1 MKKKIL
7 IIFLGKASSAP
18 RLLKQVRSLHKHY
31 HLTIATDDRSTIH
44 LAEHIFLPS
53 NIKGDRIPLNFHF
66 KYPFLIKKI
75 ISLLI
80 KIFYL
85 NTLSLENKIEFEFWN
100 KNKHIEFYNILSK
113 IDYNLVL
120 IHHLSLLPLAKKL
133 SDDRDVPLILNA
145 HEYYPR
151 EFDQNEN
158 WNKISKKGVINL
170 CNSYFKYVDLMYT
183 VNDSIKKEYLK
194 EFKIDSIVIR
204 NDKPFYDLYPIK
216 NKFNH
221 IKIVH
226 HGAAIREREIE
237 RMINVMNYLPNNF
250 TLFLMLVPTDL
261 EYYNELKEKI
271 SHYLNIKLV
280 DPVSTEQIP
289 LFLNQFD
296 IGIYILPPKNFNLI
310 NALPNKFF
318 EFVQARLAIIT
329 SPNKEMKFLIEKYNL
344 GGISKDYS
352 PRSMAIEILKLK
364 DIIFEKKM
372 NVHKSALE
380 LSSEKSDK
388 IVLKSIKKIIKC
400 AE

>member
-31 HLTIATDDRSTIH
+31 HLTIATDDTNAIH
-44 LAEHIFLPS
+44 LTEHIFLPS
-53 NIKGDRIPLNFHF
+53 DIKGDRIPLNFHF
-66 KYPFLIKKI
+66 NYPFLIKKI
-75 ISLLI
+75 VSLLI

-85 NTLSLENKIEFEFWN
+85 NAFRLENKIDFEFWN

-113 IDYNLVL
+113 TDYNLVL
-120 IHHLSLLPLAKKL
+120 IHHLPLLPLAKKL
-133 SDDRDVPLILNA
+133 SEDKGVPLILNA
-145 HEYYPR
+145 HEYYPL
-151 EFDQNEN
+151 EFDQNKN
-158 WNKISKKGVINL
+158 WKKNSKEGVINL
-170 CNSYFKYVDLMYT
+170 CKSYFKYVDLMYT
-183 VNDSIKKEYLK
+183 VNESIKKEYLK
-194 EFKIDSIVIR
+194 EFNIDSLVIR

-216 NKFNH
+216 NKFDQ

-226 HGAAIREREIE
+226 HGAAVREREIE
-237 RMINVMNYLPNNF
+237 RMINVMDYLPSNF

-261 EYYNELKEKI
+261 EYYNELKETI
-271 SHYLNIKLV
+271 SHSLNIKLV
-280 DPVSTEQIP
+280 DPVGTEQIP

-329 SPNKEMKFLIEKYNL
+329 SPNEEMKFLIHKYNL
-344 GGISKDYS
+344 GGVSKDYS
-352 PRSMAIEILKLK
+352 PRSMANEILKLK
-364 DIIFEKKM
+364 DIILEKKI
-372 NVHKSALE
+372 NVHNSAHE
-380 LSSEKSDK
+380 LSSENSDK
-388 IVLKSIKKIIKC
+388 LVLKSIKKILKC